1 MFRCDKIFASMKKM
15 LIDVSHPEETLTM
28 IVESNNQSGN
38 QSNNHYNNQSGSQ
51 SNSQSNNQSNRFCEN
66 GKILSIHHD
75 YGLTKKGNI
84 YRGIIVS
91 IEQSLQAAFVNFGS
105 ARFGFLALD
114 NIHPMYFK
122 NENRHADNLKK
133 NQVVLV
139 QIEKEER
146 GTKGAFLT
154 TYISL
159 AGRYCVLM
167 MESRHQSGGVSRKI
181 VDNDARQRLKDIK
194 EALSIPEG
202 MNVILRT
209 AVENASEKDVK
220 KDYAALLKLWNQIL
234 SDAEKNIAAN
244 NDMENIKI
252 ANIKT
257 KKPILVHAEASGV
270 LKALRDLYT
279 DDIEKICVSNAD
291 ALKEA
296 KRIVQLFI
304 GKKSTGKITGKDSA
318 VGSLKVEIMKKE
330 DKAFFS
336 NHLFDKAIQE
346 LADMRVNLP
355 SGGYITIHPTEAL
368 TAVDVNSSKLKN
380 SENIDE
386 TAVRTNTEAAHAV
399 CDHILKRNISGQVVI
414 DFIDMYHEEDFKTVE
429 NIVKKAFAFDKARVK
444 IQKISPLCLME
455 ISRQRIGNS
464 IYDWLLSHCKTC
476 LYGGFTYNISFF
488 ARKFL
493 RTVIHRAEYE
503 EGKTCRLC
511 VSKDVAIYIMH
522 EKLNMIQNLE
532 YDYNIQLKLD
542 IVDDY
547 DTNVMRME
555 WY

>member
-1 MFRCDKIFASMKKM
+1 MFRCDNILASMKKM

-28 IVESNNQSGN
+28 IIESNSTSSNQQSM
-38 QSNNHYNNQSGSQ
+38 QSNNHQNKIVES
-51 SNSQSNNQSNRFCEN
+51 

-194 EALSIPEG
+194 EGLSVPEG

-234 SDAEKNIAAN
+234 SNAEKNIAAN
-244 NDMENIKI
+244 NDLENVKSSNIK
-252 ANIKT
+252 A

-279 DDIEKICVSNAD
+279 DDIEKICVSSSD
-291 ALKEA
+291 ALQEA
-296 KRIVQLFI
+296 KRVVQLFI
-304 GKKSTGKITGKDSA
+304 GKKSTGKGIG
-318 VGSLKVEIMKKE
+318 GSLKVEMMKKE

-336 NHLFDKAIQE
+336 NHLFDKAIQD
-346 LADMRVNLP
+346 LSDMRVNLP

-386 TAVRTNTEAAHAV
+386 TAVRTNTEAAHAA
-399 CDHILKRNISGQVVI
+399 CEHILKRNISGQVVI
-414 DFIDMYHEEDFKTVE
+414 DFIDMYHEDDFKAVE
-429 NIVKKAFAFDKARVK
+429 GIVKKAFALDKARVK

-455 ISRQRIGNS
+455 ISRQRVGNS

-476 LYGGFTYNISFF
+476 LYGGFTYNIAFF

-511 VSKDVAIYIMH
+511 VSKDVALYIMH
-522 EKLNMIQNLE
+522 EKLNMVQNLE

-542 IVDDY
+542 ISDDY
-547 DTNVMRME
+547 DINVMRME